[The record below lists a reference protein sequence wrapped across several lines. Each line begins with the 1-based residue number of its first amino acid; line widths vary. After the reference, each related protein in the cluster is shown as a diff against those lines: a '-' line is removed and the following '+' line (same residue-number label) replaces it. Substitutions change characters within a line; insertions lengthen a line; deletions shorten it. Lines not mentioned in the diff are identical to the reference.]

1 MQVYHRDAISQSP
14 TLQRL
19 GQFVHAHGQKWMHGT
34 PDFEQFER
42 ELHEHVMALER
53 ELMTEELARY
63 DVTAEQVE
71 IEGVAYR
78 PTLTSPETYLS
89 AAGPLTVTRHLY
101 RPAGRG
107 SKSICPLELRAGI
120 IAGHFTPRA
129 ARHAAFVT
137 AQLTPGE
144 SAALFDE
151 LEGMRPSRASLDRL
165 PKTLSPHWEKHRQ
178 EWDAVLRK
186 QETVPTEATVLA
198 VSVDGVM
205 IPMKDGAADRTA
217 KQAEA
222 GKHASGPTG
231 NQEVGCGTV
240 VLYDQGRLGEAAG
253 ERVQTVRYA
262 RMPESK
268 KITLQQQL
276 QAEVASIL
284 ALRPDL
290 LRVYLADGA
299 KDNWRLLSEIEQ
311 ALNLLAQPGV
321 NIVDFYHAC
330 EHLKNGCDAA
340 WGEST
345 PRGKAEFECLKILLK
360 EADQGAD
367 QVIRV
372 LKYQRGRARGHKRQ
386 RLEQEL
392 TYFRNQRPHMDYA
405 AYLRQGLPIASGVI
419 EAVCK
424 TLVTQRMKRSGMA
437 WRRPGG
443 QGILTLRSLIQSD
456 RWQAAWELLRA
467 DFRKEVV
474 VHQNPSVSESAI
486 RTESCSAHRA
496 RALSGLIDA
505 TTLPLA
511 T

>member
-1 MQVYHRDAISQSP
+1 MEVYHRGAILQSP
-14 TLQRL
+14 TLQHL
-19 GQFVHAHGQKWMHGT
+19 GQFVREHTQQWAHGT
-34 PDFEQFER
+34 PNFEQFER

-53 ELMTEELARY
+53 ELVAEELARY
-63 DVTAEQVE
+63 DVTAEHVE
-71 IEGVAYR
+71 VDGVTYC

-89 AAGPLTVTRHLY
+89 TAGPITVTRHLY

-120 IAGHFTPRA
+120 IAGYLTPRA

-144 SAALFDE
+144 SEALFDE

-165 PKTLSPHWEKHRQ
+165 PKTLSAQWENQRQ
-178 EWDAVLRK
+178 EWETALRT
-186 QETVPTEATVLA
+186 QETVPAEAAAMA

-205 IPMKDGAADRTA
+205 IPMKDGAVDRIA
-217 KQAEA
+217 KQTEP

-240 VLYDQGRLGEAAG
+240 VLYDAEG
-253 ERVQTVRYA
+253 ERVQTVRYG

-268 KITLQQQL
+268 KVTLQQQL
-276 QAEVASIL
+276 HAEVSSIV

-290 LRVYLADGA
+290 IRVYLADGA
-299 KDNWRLLSEIEQ
+299 KDNWRLLNEIER
-311 ALNLLAQPGV
+311 ALNLPVQTCV

-345 PRGKAEFECLKILLK
+345 PRGKAEFERLKTLLK

-372 LKYQRGRARGHKRQ
+372 LKYRFGRARGTKRQ

-405 AYLRQGLPIASGVI
+405 EYLRQGLPIASGVI
-419 EAVCK
+419 EAACK

-437 WRRPGG
+437 WRPPGG

-456 RWQAAWELLRA
+456 RWRAAWTLLSA
-467 DFRKEVV
+467 NFRKVVV
-474 VHQNPSVSESAI
+474 VHQTTRVSESTI
-486 RTESCSAHRA
+486 RTEFRDSHLAQVLPDHV
-496 RALSGLIDA
+496 DA
-505 TTLPLA
+505 MTLPLA
-511 T
+511 I

>member
-1 MQVYHRDAISQSP
+1 MQVYHRDAILQSP

-19 GQFVHAHGQKWMHGT
+19 GHFVYAHAQTWTDGT
-34 PDFEQFER
+34 PDFEQFES
-42 ELHEHVMALER
+42 ELHEYVMALER
-53 ELMTEELARY
+53 ELVTEELARY

-71 IEGVAYR
+71 VEGVTYR
-78 PTLTSPETYLS
+78 QTLTAPETYLS
-89 AAGPLTVTRHLY
+89 AVGPVTVTRHLY

-120 IAGHFTPRA
+120 MAGHFTPRA
-129 ARHAAFVT
+129 ARHAVFVT

-144 SAALFDE
+144 TEALFDE

-165 PKTLSPHWEKHRQ
+165 PKVLSPHWENHRT
-178 EWDAVLRK
+178 EWDAALRT
-186 QETVPTEATVLA
+186 QETIPPEATVIA

-217 KQAEA
+217 KQAEP

-240 VLYDQGRLGEAAG
+240 VLYDAEG
-253 ERVQTVRYA
+253 ERVQTVRYG

-268 KITLQQQL
+268 KVTLQQQH
-276 QAEVASIL
+276 QAEVARIV

-290 LRVYLADGA
+290 IRVYLADGA
-299 KDNWRLLSEIEQ
+299 KDNWRLLNEIER
-311 ALNLLAQPGV
+311 ALNLPAPPGV

-345 PRGKAEFECLKILLK
+345 PRGKAEFERLKILLK
-360 EADQGAD
+360 EADLGAD

-372 LKYQRGRARGHKRQ
+372 LKYQRGRTRGHKRQ
-386 RLEQEL
+386 RLETEL
-392 TYFRNQRPHMDYA
+392 TYFRNQRPHMNYA

-419 EAVCK
+419 EAACK

-437 WRRPGG
+437 WQSRGG
-443 QGILTLRSLIQSD
+443 QAILTFRSLIQSN
-456 RWQAAWELLRA
+456 RWHAAWELLRA
-467 DFRKEVV
+467 DFCKAVV
-474 VHQNPSVSESAI
+474 VRSTPGTSETVAHTQSRVSPRPGAI
-486 RTESCSAHRA
+486 PGS
-496 RALSGLIDA
+496 LDV

-511 T
+511 I

>member
-1 MQVYHRDAISQSP
+1 MEVYHGEPILQNPS
-14 TLQRL
+14 LQRL
-19 GQFVHAHGQKWMHGT
+19 GQFVREHAQQWTQGT

-42 ELHEHVMALER
+42 ELHEQVMALER
-53 ELMTEELARY
+53 ELIATELARY

-71 IEGVAYR
+71 VEGVSYR
-78 PTLTSPETYLS
+78 QTLTSPETYLS
-89 AAGPLTVTRHLY
+89 AAGPVTVTRHLY

-107 SKSICPLELRAGI
+107 SKSICPLELRAGMI
-120 IAGHFTPRA
+120 GGHFTPRA
-129 ARHAAFVT
+129 ARHAAFVM

-144 SAALFDE
+144 SEALFDE

-165 PKTLSPHWEKHRQ
+165 PKTLSAHWETQRQ
-178 EWDAVLRK
+178 EWETALRT
-186 QETVPTEATVLA
+186 QETVPAEAAVIA

-217 KQAEA
+217 QQAEP

-240 VLYDQGRLGEAAG
+240 VLYDAEG
-253 ERVQTVRYA
+253 ERLQTVRYA

-268 KITLQQQL
+268 KVTLQQEL
-276 QAEVASIL
+276 HAEVGSIV
-284 ALRPDL
+284 AFRPDL
-290 LRVYLADGA
+290 QRVYLADGA
-299 KDNWRLLSEIEQ
+299 KDNWRLLNEIER
-311 ALNLLAQPGV
+311 ALPVPAQPCV

-345 PRGKAEFECLKILLK
+345 PRGKAEFERLKTLLK

-372 LKYQRGRARGHKRQ
+372 FKYQCGRARGNKRQ
-386 RLEQEL
+386 RLEAEL
-392 TYFRNQRPHMDYA
+392 TYFRNQRPHMNYA
-405 AYLRQGLPIASGVI
+405 EYVRQGLPIASGII
-419 EAVCK
+419 EAACK

-437 WRRPGG
+437 WRQPGG

-456 RWQAAWELLRA
+456 RWHAAWALLSA
-467 DFRKEVV
+467 DFRKTVV
-474 VHQNPSVSESAI
+474 VHQTIQVPESTICA
-486 RTESCSAHRA
+486 ECCDLPFAS
-496 RALSGLIDA
+496 ALSDPIDI

-511 T
+511 I

>member
-1 MQVYHRDAISQSP
+1 MQVYHRDTILQSP

-19 GQFVHAHGQKWMHGT
+19 GQFVHEHAQTWTDST
-34 PDFEQFER
+34 PDLEQFESELHEYVMAFER
-42 ELHEHVMALER
+42 ELVA
-53 ELMTEELARY
+53 EELARY

-71 IEGVAYR
+71 VEGVSYR
-78 PTLTSPETYLS
+78 QTLASPETYLS
-89 AAGPLTVTRHLY
+89 AAGPVTVTRHLY

-107 SKSICPLELRAGI
+107 SQSICPLDLRAGI
-120 IAGHFTPRA
+120 IAGYFTPRA

-144 SAALFDE
+144 TEALFAE
-151 LEGMRPSRASLDRL
+151 LDGMRPARATLDRL
-165 PKTLSPHWEKHRQ
+165 PKALSPHWEKHRT
-178 EWDAVLRK
+178 EWEAALRT
-186 QETVPTEATVLA
+186 QETVPTEATVIA

-205 IPMKDGAADRTA
+205 IPMKDGATERTA
-217 KQAEA
+217 QQAEP

-231 NQEVGCGTV
+231 NQEVGCGSV
-240 VLYDQGRLGEAAG
+240 VLYASEG
-253 ERVQTVRYA
+253 ERVQTVRYG

-268 KITLQQQL
+268 KITLEQQL
-276 QAEVASIL
+276 QAEVARIV

-290 LRVYLADGA
+290 IRVYLADGA
-299 KDNWRLLSEIEQ
+299 KDNWRLLGEIEQ
-311 ALNLLAQPGV
+311 ALNLSTSRGV

-345 PRGKAEFECLKILLK
+345 PRGKAEFERLRILLK

-372 LKYQRGRARGHKRQ
+372 LKYQRARARGHKRQ
-386 RLEQEL
+386 RLEQAL
-392 TYFRNQRPHMDYA
+392 TYFRNQRPQMDYA

-419 EAVCK
+419 EASCK

-437 WRRPGG
+437 WRPLGG
-443 QGILTLRSLIQSD
+443 QGILTFRSLIQSN
-456 RWQAAWELLRA
+456 RWSAAWELLRA
-467 DFRKEVV
+467 DFCKTVV
-474 VHQNPSVSESAI
+474 VRATPGTSETVTHAEPIASPRPRVIPA
-486 RTESCSAHRA
+486 S
-496 RALSGLIDA
+496 LNG

-511 T
+511 I